1 MSIWAF
7 ALVANWG
14 LCWAFGIWD
23 GLTLHSHPSAKPPSA
38 VLPMASAAAKVV
50 AAADAATSTRAHSLS
65 RIFSSSSPN
74 VQSPNP
80 NPKPKP
86 KPEPKIMRAPTPKP
100 PAADAGS
107 DADDKLWKPL
117 GYIIKG
123 LLRERDPEKLVSD
136 FVAASSASARFRDR
150 HRVYEMAV
158 SRLASLGRQDSIE
171 TILGAQKRFLETSK
185 EGFATRLIGLYGRA
199 AMPAQASATF
209 HELPAQL
216 KCTMTLNA
224 VLTAYYQAKEFD
236 ALATAF
242 QEISVSHPLV
252 VPSVYSYNILIRALC
267 QKHDLSAALN
277 VITLMEKCG
286 VLPDNISFNTLLNGF
301 YQNGRMD
308 DAEAV
313 WEMMKGWNLEPD
325 TKSYNAKLRGLVAEG
340 RIEDAVAVVERMEKE
355 GPKPDTVSYNE
366 LIRGYCSAGRL
377 EDAKKLYD
385 GLVKNECAPN
395 RGTYE
400 TLLPRLL
407 QAGELDCAV
416 RYCHGLLSPN
426 TKNCR
431 VDRSLLQDV
440 VTTLV
445 EASRVD
451 EAAKIVEL
459 GRKKYY
465 LRKLLMPHTEEDNEV
480 QTEPDEEESTSE
492 EKVCEVEQEIEK

>member
-1 MSIWAF
+1 
-7 ALVANWG
+7 
-14 LCWAFGIWD
+14 
-23 GLTLHSHPSAKPPSA
+23 
-38 VLPMASAAAKVV
+38 MASAAAKVAADAAAKVV
-50 AAADAATSTRAHSLS
+50 AAADAATSIRAHSLS
-65 RIFSSSSPN
+65 RIFSSSSSSPN
-74 VQSPNP
+74 VQSPN
-80 NPKPKP
+80 PKP
-86 KPEPKIMRAPTPKP
+86 KPEPKIKRALTPKP

-107 DADDKLWKPL
+107 DADHKLWKPL

-150 HRVYEMAV
+150 HRVYEVAV
-158 SRLASLGRQDSIE
+158 SRLASFGRQDSIE
-171 TILGAQKRFLETSK
+171 TLLGAQKRFLETSK

-199 AMPAQASATF
+199 AMPAQAAATF

-216 KCTMTLNA
+216 KCTMTFNA
-224 VLTAYYQAKEFD
+224 VLTAYSRAKEFD

-242 QEISVSHPLV
+242 QEIPASHPLV
-252 VPSVYSYNILIRALC
+252 VPSVYSYNILISALC
-267 QKHDLSAALN
+267 QKPALSAALN
-277 VITLMEKCG
+277 VVTLMEKCG

-301 YQNGRMD
+301 SKNGRVD

-313 WEMMKGWNLEPD
+313 WEMMKERNLEPD

-395 RGTYE
+395 KGTYE

-407 QAGELDCAV
+407 QAGELDCAL
-416 RYCHGLLSPN
+416 RGI
-426 TKNCR
+426 
-431 VDRSLLQDV
+431 
-440 VTTLV
+440 
-445 EASRVD
+445 EG
-451 EAAKIVEL
+451 
-459 GRKKYY
+459 GRGCK
-465 LRKLLMPHTEEDNEV
+465 D
-480 QTEPDEEESTSE
+480 
-492 EKVCEVEQEIEK
+492 C